1 MATYLLIIQADIGD
15 ADYIYSYNV
24 IEESDIPI
32 IKRYIT
38 STKVLLGLC
47 KGLSN
52 DKYSHPLRQLED
64 NLQAISALESWDKE
78 GKYYQ
83 VDDWFE
89 EEIRY
94 VYDNEIRDYNLFNY
108 YFPTSPDQ
116 NAEIHTINDIRLYRL
131 ADDKPINL
139 WND

>member
-47 KGLSN
+47 EGLSN
-52 DKYSHPLRQLED
+52 YKYSHPLEQLED
-64 NLQAISALESWDKE
+64 NLQAINALESWDKE

-94 VYDNEIRDYNLFNY
+94 VYDNEIRDYNLFNC

-116 NAEIHTINDIRLYRL
+116 SAEIHTINDIRLYRL